1 MPKIDETEEFL
12 KRFSFRPPP
21 PGLRRKVLSA
31 AAKKRSDEGVW
42 SPLWWRT
49 ALALLVLGFAAFL
62 ADHAL
67 SRAQVRRLSVLLGG
81 PSGGRQT
88 EDIRQELRAE
98 VLDGFADTAWLDWRM
113 KSGERVDMESRR
125 EAFRYLKEEFDG
137 S

>member
-31 AAKKRSDEGVW
+31 AAKKRSDEGVL

-49 ALALLVLGFAAFL
+49 ALALLVLGFVAFL
-62 ADHAL
+62 ADTAM
-67 SRAQVRRLSVLLGG
+67 SRAQVRRLNGLLGG

-113 KSGERVDMESRR
+113 KAGEKTGAQLIRNLSQ
-125 EAFRYLKEEFDG
+125 FLKEEFDG